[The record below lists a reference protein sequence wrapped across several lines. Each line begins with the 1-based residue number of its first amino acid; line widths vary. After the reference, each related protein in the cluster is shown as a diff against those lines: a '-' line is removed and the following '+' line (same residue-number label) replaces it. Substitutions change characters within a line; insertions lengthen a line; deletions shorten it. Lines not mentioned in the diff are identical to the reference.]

1 VNRQRIDWA
10 TAIIA
15 LIGVAGLAGL
25 WWVLIEHPQRAAVT
39 TVTAKAGQT
48 VAEKRGDTA
57 KDATRIIEQHFT
69 HTREIERIRD
79 AATAEIRTA
88 PDPAAA
94 HAAAVRAVC
103 LLAPP
108 PGGADNP
115 ACALPGPGA
124 RQPEG

>member
-1 VNRQRIDWA
+1 MKHRIDWA

-15 LIGVAGLAGL
+15 LIGLAGTAVL
-25 WWVLIEHPQRAAVT
+25 WWALIERPQRAAVA
-39 TVTAKAGQT
+39 TVTAQAGQI
-48 VAEKRGDTA
+48 VAKKRGDTA
-57 KDATRIIEQHFT
+57 KDAARIIEQHFT

-79 AATAEIRTA
+79 AATAEIRTT
-88 PDPAAA
+88 PDAAAA

-115 ACALPGPGA
+115 ACPLPGPGA